1 MFVLFIYGNY
11 SINKNRSNLLSIDQ
25 KFNIKVISPNFELK
39 YDLSAED
46 LENRLKKLIRISDP
60 NKGVETLFVWPEG
73 VFSGYSYSEILN
85 FKKPCQKI
93 LVKITLY
100 YLE

>member
-60 NKGVETLFVWPEG
+60 NKGVETLFVWPE
-73 VFSGYSYSEILN
+73 VS
-85 FKKPCQKI
+85 
-93 LVKITLY
+93 LVDTVIVKY
-100 YLE
+100 